1 MGPTN
6 NWMHSLTSQVEV
18 YLNDT
23 LVTPSTNTYPF
34 LAYIETLLSYGTEAK
49 ETQLTSKMRHKET
62 GGNMGAVNVD
72 TSNAINEGLAIVHH
86 GESVVEIMGRLHVDL
101 FLQDRFLINGVSVK
115 TC

>member
-6 NWMHSLTSQVEV
+6 NWLHSLFSQVEV

-34 LAYIETLLSYGTEAK
+34 RAYIKTLLSYGTKAK
-49 ETQLTSKMRHKET
+49 EMQLTSKMRHKET
-62 GGNMGAVNVD
+62 AGNMGAVNVD
-72 TSNAINEGLAIVHH
+72 TSNAINEGLAIIHH